1 MLSILNYFE
10 AKARLRE
17 SIKTIEMM
25 GGEEEC
31 QPMLLGQRDMIQ
43 LEKDYYWHQSK
54 KFVGFAL
61 TILIVCA
68 TIAYNYLPLKG

>member
-1 MLSILNYFE
+1 MFSILNYLE
-10 AKARLRE
+10 AKNRLKE

-31 QPMLLGQRDMIQ
+31 QPMLLGQRDMIE
-43 LEKDYYWHQSK
+43 LEKDYYWQQSVK
-54 KFVGFAL
+54 FAL
-61 TILIVCA
+61 MALITLIVCA